1 MRISTRPLRGRPIGP
16 LVLVAALATGVA
28 TGANAADLELV
39 QAVRN
44 GDATAVRALLE
55 RDADVNAR
63 QGDGAT
69 ALHWAAHLNDLDAA
83 DLLIR
88 AGAAVDAT
96 NDLGVTPLWV
106 ATTAGNAAMVAK
118 LLAAARRPER
128 RAGHRRH
135 AAHDRRPPGQSRRGT
150 VAATK
155 APREREGRRA
165 GPDRA
170 HVGGCRRNPEV
181 VRVLL
186 ETGADPHARTKSSR
200 RHVLLCCQKSLGKTE
215 GAVWIEQ
222 GGFTPLLFAARHGAA
237 TSAELLLAAGAPV
250 DDTAAVGTTPLVVA
264 AQHGFHE
271 VAAVL
276 LERGAD
282 PDAAGA
288 GQAALHWAALRG
300 DREMVE
306 ILLTH
311 GADPDVRLTRG
322 SFLKHDR
329 RAFAFDKFLVG
340 ATPFVLAAR
349 RSDTGIMGLLGAGGA
364 DTSLPLQDGRTA
376 VMVAAGGKNTGLRR
390 LGIAEWQILETVRSA
405 LDLGV
410 DVNAASL
417 SGDTAL
423 HVAAGNK
430 FDSVIRLLAERG
442 ALVNERNRMGQTPLA
457 VALAP
462 PEAPD
467 GSAIGGAALG
477 RYRETYAAWA
487 ASRGQTPTANLLRSL
502 GGTE

>member
-1 MRISTRPLRGRPIGP
+1 MW
-16 LVLVAALATGVA
+16 
-28 TGANAADLELV
+28 
-39 QAVRN
+39 AV
-44 GDATAVRALLE
+44 
-55 RDADVNAR
+55 
-63 QGDGAT
+63 
-69 ALHWAAHLNDLDAA
+69 
-83 DLLIR
+83 
-88 AGAAVDAT
+88 
-96 NDLGVTPLWV
+96 
-106 ATTAGNAAMVAK
+106 
-118 LLAAARRPER
+118 ARR
-128 RAGHRRH
+128 H
-135 AAHDRRPPGQSRRGT
+135 
-150 VAATK
+150 
-155 APREREGRRA
+155 
-165 GPDRA
+165 
-170 HVGGCRRNPEV
+170 PEV

-186 ETGADPHARTKSSR
+186 EAGADLHARTKSSR

-215 GAVWIEQ
+215 GAVWVEQ
-222 GGFTPLLFAARHGAA
+222 GGLTPLLFAARHGAA
-237 TSAELLLAAGAPV
+237 ASAALLVDAGAPI

-271 VAAVL
+271 VASVL

-306 ILLTH
+306 ILLAH
-311 GADPDVRLTRG
+311 GADPNVRLARG

-349 RSDTGIMGLLGAGGA
+349 RSDTAIMRLLAAGDA

-390 LGIAEWQILETVRSA
+390 LRIAEWQILETVRSA
-405 LDLGV
+405 LELGV
-410 DVNAASL
+410 DANAASL

-423 HVAAGNK
+423 HVAAGSK

-442 ALVNERNRMGQTPLA
+442 ALVNARNEMEQTPLA

-467 GSAIGGAALG
+467 GQPSAARLSADIARPTRPGWPATDKRPPRTCSARWAEPNSGA
-477 RYRETYAAWA
+477 
-487 ASRGQTPTANLLRSL
+487 SQ
-502 GGTE
+502 

>member
-1 MRISTRPLRGRPIGP
+1 MRISTRRFCKRSIGL
-16 LVLVAALATGVA
+16 LVVVA
-28 TGANAADLELV
+28 TLGASAADAQLI
-39 QAVRN
+39 QAVKN
-44 GDATAVRALLE
+44 GDATAVRELLG
-55 RDADVNAR
+55 RDAGVNAR

-69 ALHWAAHLNDLDAA
+69 ALHWAAHLNDLDTA

-88 AGAAVDAT
+88 AGAAVNAT

-106 ATTAGNAAMVAK
+106 ATTGGSAAMVAK
-118 LLAAARRPER
+118 LLEAHGDPDIAPDTGGTPLMVAARQGNLGTVRSLLAHGADVNAREG
-128 RAGHRRH
+128 AQAQTALMWAVARRH
-135 AAHDRRPPGQSRRGT
+135 
-150 VAATK
+150 
-155 APREREGRRA
+155 
-165 GPDRA
+165 
-170 HVGGCRRNPEV
+170 PEV

-186 ETGADPHARTKSSR
+186 DAGADLHARTKLSR

-222 GGFTPLLFAARHGAA
+222 GGFTPLLFAARHGDPASAA
-237 TSAELLLAAGAPV
+237 ILMDAGAPV
-250 DDTAAVGTTPLVVA
+250 DDTAAAGTTPLVIA

-306 ILLTH
+306 ILLGH

-329 RAFAFDKFLVG
+329 GAFAFDKFLIG

-349 RSDTGIMGLLGAGGA
+349 RADTGILRLLAAGGA

-390 LGIAEWQILETVRSA
+390 LRIAERQIRETVRSA

-410 DVNAASL
+410 DANAASL

-442 ALVNERNRMGQTPLA
+442 ALVNARNRMGQTPLT

-462 PEAPD
+462 PEPPD

-477 RYRETYAAWA
+477 RYREIYAAWV

-502 GGTE
+502 GATE